1 MWFILSSITTHQ
13 ALCLIGQ
20 DIKWSTLIGI
30 EVKTEES
37 HAFIS
42 INLLQLL
49 RRFVFFSYL
58 KLSTSCILQTLHF
71 ITWIPTWY
79 PIIYPYSLSFIIAR
93 NCFNYNLGHP
103 CKASANSL
111 LTFTFGCIW
120 ITYQGLT
127 HRCTTI
133 MILWFHKTRS
143 DVTGIVQTNWDV
155 SLHLDQI

>member
-1 MWFILSSITTHQ
+1 MEHSDWSRSQ
-13 ALCLIGQ
+13 AWRVSRLYINQLIATFKTFCL
-20 DIKWSTLIGI
+20 
-30 EVKTEES
+30 
-37 HAFIS
+37 F
-42 INLLQLL
+42 
-49 RRFVFFSYL
+49 FVL
-58 KLSTSCILQTLHF
+58 EIVNIMHF
-71 ITWIPTWY
+71 TDFTFHNMNTWY
-79 PIIYPYSLSFIIAR
+79 WGSPFIYPYSLSFIIAR